1 MNIKPL
7 LVRLQN
13 AIGRDDLIDQ
23 MVLLPTPKTSV
34 SEEIQASKEINL
46 IVGYNSSPN
55 SHTALDIALL
65 TAHQTR
71 LATKAQVTVQ
81 VVYVMEDRL
90 MCGVAEVVPTEEAGT
105 CHRNEQTVLPHFLTN
120 STEEELTTGIV
131 TQTRWQDNST
141 HLSQT
146 EKSVDRF
153 AQAERILRQASC
165 LAAEW
170 KSSFKAH
177 LRFGFVATELKR
189 VVVSESADILFLG
202 CNSIEHPIVQN
213 LGSKFP
219 CPVLGIPNS
228 IQNKYI

>member
-13 AIGRDDLIDQ
+13 AIGRDDLIEQ
-23 MVLLPTPKTSV
+23 MVLLSTPKMSV
-34 SEEIQASKEINL
+34 SEEIQASTSINL

-81 VVYVMEDRL
+81 VVYVMEERL
-90 MCGVAEVVPTEEAGT
+90 MCGGAEVLPTQEALSS
-105 CHRNEQTVLPHFLTN
+105 RRSEQQVLQHSLTEPP
-120 STEEELTTGIV
+120 EEELNTGIV
-131 TQTRWQDNST
+131 TQTRWQDRST
-141 HLSQT
+141 HPQQE

-177 LRFGFVATELKR
+177 LRFGCVATELKR

-202 CNSIEHPIVQN
+202 CNSIHHPIVQN
-213 LGSKFP
+213 LGSQFP
-219 CPVLGIPNS
+219 CSVLGIPSS

>member
-1 MNIKPL
+1 VNIKPL

-34 SEEIQASKEINL
+34 SEETQASKEINL

-90 MCGVAEVVPTEEAGT
+90 MGGGAEVLPTEDTIGSN
-105 CHRNEQTVLPHFLTN
+105 RGEQKVRPHFLTN
-120 STEEELTTGIV
+120 STHEELNAGII
-131 TQTRWQDNST
+131 TQTRWQGNSI
-141 HLSQT
+141 HQSQT

-177 LRFGFVATELKR
+177 LRFGCVATELKR

-202 CNSIEHPIVQN
+202 CNSIEHPIVDS
-213 LGSKFP
+213 LGLQFP
-219 CPVLGIPNS
+219 CSVLGIPNS
-228 IQNKYI
+228 IQRML

>member
-13 AIGRDDLIDQ
+13 AIGRDDLIEQ
-23 MVLLPTPKTSV
+23 MVLLPTSKISV
-34 SEEIQASKEINL
+34 SEETHPAKSVNL

-65 TAHQTR
+65 TAHQTC
-71 LATKAQVTVQ
+71 LVTKSPVTVQ
-81 VVYVMEDRL
+81 VVYVMEDRSIS
-90 MCGVAEVVPTEEAGT
+90 GSAEVLPTEDVENSRA
-105 CHRNEQTVLPHFLTN
+105 NEQVPYYFLEN
-120 STEEELTTGIV
+120 SPLVEFDAGVTTK
-131 TQTRWQDNST
+131 TKSQDNI
-141 HLSQT
+141 LYLPKE

-153 AQAERILRQASC
+153 AQAERILRQASS

-177 LRFGFVATELKR
+177 LRFGCVATELKR

-202 CNSIEHPIVQN
+202 CNSIHHPIIQR
-213 LGSKFP
+213 LGSQFP
-219 CPVLGIPNS
+219 CPVLGIPSLINDKP
-228 IQNKYI
+228 N

>member
-13 AIGRDDLIDQ
+13 AIGRDDLIEQ
-23 MVLLPTPKTSV
+23 MVLLPTPKMSI
-34 SEEIQASKEINL
+34 SEEIQASTSINL

-90 MCGVAEVVPTEEAGT
+90 MSGGAEV
-105 CHRNEQTVLPHFLTN
+105 LPADDVGSSRRSDRQVIQHFLTD
-120 STEEELTTGIV
+120 SEEEELNTGIV
-131 TQTRWQDNST
+131 TQTRWQNNST
-141 HLSQT
+141 HPIQE

-153 AQAERILRQASC
+153 AQAERILRQASS

-177 LRFGFVATELKR
+177 LRFGCVATELKK

-202 CNSIEHPIVQN
+202 CNSIRHPIVQN
-213 LGSKFP
+213 LGSQFP
-219 CPVLGIPNS
+219 CSVLGIPNS